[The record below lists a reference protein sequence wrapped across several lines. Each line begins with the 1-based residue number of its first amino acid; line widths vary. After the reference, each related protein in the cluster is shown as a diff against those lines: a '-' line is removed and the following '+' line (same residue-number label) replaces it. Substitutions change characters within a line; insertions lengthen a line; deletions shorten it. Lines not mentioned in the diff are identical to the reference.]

1 MSNSRNLT
9 FEHDGRL
16 VAVVDEGGDAGEA
29 VLVDQLEVGD
39 LDEGDAQLVRLPV
52 DLLQLRDGQRALRLS
67 VIFNVKWKY
76 C

>member
-1 MSNSRNLT
+1 M
-9 FEHDGRL
+9 
-16 VAVVDEGGDAGEA
+16 AVVDEGGDAGEA

-52 DLLQLRDGQRALRLS
+52 DLLQLRDGQRALRLT

-76 C
+76 LHEIQTRRMY

>member
-1 MSNSRNLT
+1 M
-9 FEHDGRL
+9 
-16 VAVVDEGGDAGEA
+16 AVVDEGGDAGEA

-52 DLLQLRDGQRALRLS
+52 DLLQLRDGRRALGLS
-67 VIFNVKWKY
+67 VIFNVKRKY

>member
-1 MSNSRNLT
+1 M
-9 FEHDGRL
+9 
-16 VAVVDEGGDAGEA
+16 AVVDEGGDAGEA